1 VGKLLNDDRLYEN
14 LINTTQELETGIR
27 DFRQILAK
35 VNEGEGSMGKMLND
49 GRLYE
54 NLLDSSQ
61 ELEMA
66 LEQIKKWAAD
76 AREKGIRIKW

>member
-1 VGKLLNDDRLYEN
+1 MRQMMAKIESGNGTLGKL
-14 LINTTQELETGIR
+14 
-27 DFRQILAK
+27 
-35 VNEGEGSMGKMLND
+35 VHD

-54 NLLDSSQ
+54 NLLESSH

-66 LEQIKKWAAD
+66 LEQLRHWATD